1 MARDT
6 IDSTPITGVA
16 ELAATLEA
24 GCKPADA
31 FRIGTEHEKFGFNL
45 ADLSPIPYEGPRGI
59 ECFHRLTPSESNH
72 VAGPAISTGSPCSRS
87 TRYT

>member
-31 FRIGTEHEKFGFNL
+31 FRIGTEHEKFGW
-45 ADLSPIPYEGPRGI
+45 SK
-59 ECFHRLTPSESNH
+59 
-72 VAGPAISTGSPCSRS
+72 
-87 TRYT
+87 